1 MHTKCTD
8 VLSVSSVF
16 RAVCFLKCF
25 LKAAASRPAGSS
37 STSSALSVLQMTSDE
52 RSALTSTQ
60 LRFMWRNY
68 FVASLEKRQDT
79 FTLNE
84 KTHIKLK
91 LKAEALYW
99 RGGNQWR
106 NKSQAFQATHRQHY
120 YRQQKQEL
128 ALLHERF
135 ILNLEGEVM
144 CPAPTSCFNP
154 QGPYKQFMPHR
165 GA

>member
-1 MHTKCTD
+1 MC
-8 VLSVSSVF
+8 LVF
-16 RAVCFLKCF
+16 SEFSWF
-25 LKAAASRPAGSS
+25 PESS
-37 STSSALSVLQMTSDE
+37 SFQTGRLFQHVFSALCASDDFWRTLSFDVHTAKVHVAE
-52 RSALTSTQ
+52 LFRSISGKKTRRIHIKT
-60 LRFMWRNY
+60 
-68 FVASLEKRQDT
+68 FVY
-79 FTLNE
+79 E
-84 KTHIKLK
+84 KTHIKLN